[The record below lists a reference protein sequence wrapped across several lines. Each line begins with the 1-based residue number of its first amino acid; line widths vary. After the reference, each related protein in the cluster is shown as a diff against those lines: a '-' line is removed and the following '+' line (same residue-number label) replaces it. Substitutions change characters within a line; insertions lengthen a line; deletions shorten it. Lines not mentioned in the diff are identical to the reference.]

1 MSTTTTLVT
10 QAVTL
15 QPTEIT
21 VTSAKKLTLA
31 ERNITTAFAH
41 WASVSDRA
49 DEATLLLALHLI
61 NADSVSARRAS
72 ELATEALGSNRGWSK
87 DKVTAVR
94 WTAPV
99 WEFAISPDR
108 PADDFFTEDGEPVS
122 VASLISEVR
131 TICATIGSGRV
142 REALASVD
150 EPSVVAYI
158 SALRDARDA
167 KVLGAENEAPA
178 DETDE
183 TEGEA
188 EAEAKSGWS
197 LQQALAT
204 AIATARKRGLSD
216 DEIVA
221 EFATAVASLADDAQ
235 ADDDEA

>member
-1 MSTTTTLVT
+1 MNTTTTLVT
-10 QAVTL
+10 PAVTL

-21 VTSAKKLTLA
+21 LTSGKKLTGA
-31 ERNITTAFAH
+31 EKTVATAFAH
-41 WASVSDRA
+41 WANVSDQA
-49 DEATLLLALHLI
+49 DDATLLLAIHLI
-61 NADSVSARRAS
+61 HADSVSARRAS

-99 WEFAISPDR
+99 WEFAVSPDR
-108 PADDFFTEDGEPVS
+108 PADDQFTEDGEPVS
-122 VASLISEVR
+122 IASLISEVR
-131 TICATIGSGRV
+131 TICSVIGSGRV

-178 DETDE
+178 DEAEEAEGE
-183 TEGEA
+183 TEA
-188 EAEAKSGWS
+188 EGKSGWS

-221 EFATAVASLADDAQ
+221 EFTTAVASLANDAQ